1 MEIAMDGITTSNKR
15 DYGNHCMEPVP
26 ESDVFWNVSQYRLDD
41 RIRQLCAKVVAS
53 SDQDLGPS
61 IAELKA
67 ALRQHNERLR
77 KLALAQ
83 LGACGLRTIGP
94 KTTCARTAPA
104 DTFAF
109 CIPARA
115 IVLFASVIVSKT
127 SECV

>member
-1 MEIAMDGITTSNKR
+1 MDGITTSNKR

-83 LGACGLRTIGP
+83 LGRLWSCPYGSPLTP
-94 KTTCARTAPA
+94 LHCASQPE
-104 DTFAF
+104 
-109 CIPARA
+109 P
-115 IVLFASVIVSKT
+115 
-127 SECV
+127 